1 MFELIFVSVFG
12 VFLGIVFG
20 VLFGRLA
27 IHWGIFFLIVGIGP
41 LFCSGVYEI
50 FFNKTTEPS
59 LAGMAAIVMLID
71 VVPFSLTLILVGWF
85 RRCGNLPDQ
94 HQHSEQ
100 DNQQSGGTVDP
111 GQRAGGE
118 SPAEQGHDGAE
129 EHPPEKGS

>member
-1 MFELIFVSVFG
+1 MFELILVCVFG

-59 LAGMAAIVMLID
+59 LAGMIAVIPLIY
-71 VVPFSLTLILVGWF
+71 VVPFSLRLSWSAGSGVAARHLTDI
-85 RRCGNLPDQ
+85 
-94 HQHSEQ
+94 STEQ
-100 DNQQSGGTVDP
+100 GDQQSGGPVDP
-111 GQRAGGE
+111 GKGAGKT
-118 SPAEQGHDGAE
+118 PDFQ
-129 EHPPEKGS
+129 

>member
-1 MFELIFVSVFG
+1 VFELILVCVFG

-59 LAGMAAIVMLID
+59 LAGMIAVIPLIY

-85 RRCGNLPDQ
+85 RRCGSSPDR
-94 HQHSEQ
+94 HQHPEQ
-100 DNQQSGGTVDP
+100 GDQQSGGPVDP
-111 GQRAGGE
+111 GKGAGKT
-118 SPAEQGHDGAE
+118 P
-129 EHPPEKGS
+129 